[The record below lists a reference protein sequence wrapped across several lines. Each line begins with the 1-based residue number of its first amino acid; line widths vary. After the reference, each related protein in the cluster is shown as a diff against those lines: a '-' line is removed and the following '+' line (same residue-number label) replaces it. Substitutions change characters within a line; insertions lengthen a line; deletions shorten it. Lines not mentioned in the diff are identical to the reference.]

1 MVSELLNMR
10 LIFRSHSSWKPA
22 FHLRIHTLEMTTSPY
37 PKFFRLSLALHF
49 QETSRVIF
57 SQLEVL
63 FLNHAYG
70 HYISTD
76 EGSSTSRNVFN
87 ETSKKLVCV
96 KPFLQSN
103 IVTQCNKLCN
113 IARYLNSRVIS
124 EIRHLTQ
131 QQGLRTAE

>member
-10 LIFRSHSSWKPA
+10 LIFRSHSPWKPA
-22 FHLRIHTLEMTTSPY
+22 FHLRIHPLEMTTSPY
-37 PKFFRLSLALHF
+37 PKFIRLSLALHF

-76 EGSSTSRNVFN
+76 EGSSISRNVFN
-87 ETSKKLVCV
+87 E
-96 KPFLQSN
+96 PFLQCN

-131 QQGLRTAE
+131 QQRLRTAK